1 VIDSHRSQRDT
12 SSAFRSDSVV
22 QSFFTRL
29 SSSSPVILSN
39 STARGTIQ
47 IYRTSTWSPKCNQL
61 LAFLDLGACS
71 GAFRMGTSRY
81 RSFQRCGAR
90 KHGAGMLTARGAR
103 LEPSLRQFRG
113 PQRRVL
119 AAGAEICPSRPFT
132 SLSLISRQQARKF
145 AISRA
150 TRCGSPRRPRWS
162 WPGSASTRAPGSTA
176 ARARME
182 SW

>member
-1 VIDSHRSQRDT
+1 MHSYRSQRDT
-12 SSAFRSDSVV
+12 SSAFRSDSIAH
-22 QSFFTRL
+22 SFFTRL

-39 STARGTIQ
+39 STARGSIS
-47 IYRTSTWSPKCNQL
+47 IHRTSTWSPKCNRL
-61 LAFLDLGACS
+61 LAFLDLGTCS
-71 GAFRMGTSRY
+71 EAFRIGTSRY
-81 RSFQRCGAR
+81 RSFQPWGAR
-90 KHGAGMLTARGAR
+90 KRGAGMLTAKGAR

-119 AAGAEICPSRPFT
+119 AAGAKICPSRPFT
-132 SLSLISRQQARKF
+132 SLSVISRQQARKS

-150 TRCGSPRRPRWS
+150 TRYGSPRRPRWS

-176 ARARME
+176 AKARME